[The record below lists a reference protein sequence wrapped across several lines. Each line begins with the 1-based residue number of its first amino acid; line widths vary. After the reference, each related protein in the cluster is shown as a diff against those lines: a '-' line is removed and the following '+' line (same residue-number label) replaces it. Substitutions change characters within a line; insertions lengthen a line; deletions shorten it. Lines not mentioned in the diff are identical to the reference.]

1 MKSLAFAYLRVSG
14 KGQIDGDGFPRQ
26 EKTIRT
32 FAKGKFE
39 IAEIFR
45 EEGVSGTLAERPA
58 LAEMLVN
65 LESNGHGIK
74 TVIIERTDRLARDL
88 MIQETILN
96 DFRKIGVSVISA
108 TEGDLIDDDPTRKLV
123 RQVMGAIAEYDK
135 TMTVLKLRAA
145 RERIRKRG
153 KKCEGR
159 KGYSDKNQAIVNHI
173 KEFRYQR
180 RTSDWIASWLN
191 DNGFKP
197 LHGSRFNSQIVR
209 NIIHRSS

>member
-26 EKTIRT
+26 EKTIRA
-32 FAKGKFE
+32 FSRGKYE

-96 DFRKIGVSVISA
+96 DFRRIGVSVISA

-159 KGYSDKNQAIVNHI
+159 KGYSDRNQDIVNHI
-173 KEFRYQR
+173 KQFRYQR
-180 RTSDWIASWLN
+180 RTSDWIATWLN

-197 LHGSRFNSQIVR
+197 LHGIRFNGQIVR
-209 NIIHRSS
+209 NILHRSS

>member
-26 EKTIRT
+26 EKTIRA
-32 FAKGKFE
+32 FSRGKYE

-96 DFRKIGVSVISA
+96 DFRRIGVSVISA

-159 KGYSDKNQAIVNHI
+159 KGYSDRNQDIVNHI
-173 KEFRYQR
+173 KQFRYQR

-209 NIIHRSS
+209 NILHRSG

>member
-26 EKTIRT
+26 EKTIRA
-32 FAKGKFE
+32 FSRGKYE

-58 LAEMLVN
+58 LAEMLVS

-159 KGYSDKNQAIVNHI
+159 KGYSDRNKDIVNHI
-173 KEFRYQR
+173 KQFRYQR
-180 RTSDWIASWLN
+180 RTSDWIAAWLN

-197 LHGSRFNSQIVR
+197 LHGTRFNSQIVR
-209 NIIHRSS
+209 NILHRSG

>member
-1 MKSLAFAYLRVSG
+1 
-14 KGQIDGDGFPRQ
+14 
-26 EKTIRT
+26 
-32 FAKGKFE
+32 
-39 IAEIFR
+39 
-45 EEGVSGTLAERPA
+45 
-58 LAEMLVN
+58 MLVN

>member
-32 FAKGKFE
+32 FSRGKYE

-58 LAEMLVN
+58 LAEMLVS

-96 DFRKIGVSVISA
+96 DFRRIGVSPS
-108 TEGDLIDDDPTRKLV
+108 
-123 RQVMGAIAEYDK
+123 
-135 TMTVLKLRAA
+135 
-145 RERIRKRG
+145 
-153 KKCEGR
+153 GR
-159 KGYSDKNQAIVNHI
+159 
-173 KEFRYQR
+173 
-180 RTSDWIASWLN
+180 
-191 DNGFKP
+191 
-197 LHGSRFNSQIVR
+197 
-209 NIIHRSS
+209 